1 MAAVKS
7 ANTELIFETERLTL
21 RKFRTTDFNDFW
33 DFMRQTKDDP
43 TTAWPVYHT
52 QAEAQEGLAKAARSS
67 FFFAIVLKDKHKVVG
82 AIKLDRYK
90 KEKRST
96 MRVARGTK
104 EINYILHPKYW
115 RQEIIPE
122 AMRAVVEYAF
132 TVLNVPEIVTCHA
145 EINTPSGE
153 VQENLGFQIAGRI
166 RNYYIWTDGTPSA
179 RIQRKLTQDEFY
191 HQYVR
196 TTVQNPR
203 P

>member
-1 MAAVKS
+1 MKA

-21 RKFRTTDFNDFW
+21 RKFRTTDFNNFW

-43 TTAWPVYHT
+43 TTAWPVYRT
-52 QAEAQEGLAKAARSS
+52 QAKAKAGLIKAARSS
-67 FFFAIVLKDKHKVVG
+67 FFFAIVLKAQHKVVG

-104 EINYILHPKYW
+104 EINYILHPDYW

-145 EINTPSGE
+145 EINTKSGE

-166 RNYYIWTDGTPSA
+166 QNYYVWTDGTPSA

-191 HQYVR
+191 HTYVR
-196 TTVQNPR
+196 TTVRNPR

>member
-1 MAAVKS
+1 MKS
-7 ANTELIFETERLTL
+7 ANTELIFQTERLTL

-43 TTAWPVYHT
+43 TTAWPVYRT
-52 QAEAQEGLAKAARSS
+52 QTEAKDGLSKASRSR
-67 FFFAIVLKDKHKVVG
+67 FFFAIVLKAQHKVVG

-96 MRVARGTK
+96 MLVARGTK

-153 VQENLGFQIAGRI
+153 VQESLGFQIAGRI
-166 RNYYIWTDGTPSA
+166 QNFYVWTDGTPSA
-179 RIQRKLTQDEFY
+179 RIQRKMTQDEFY
-191 HQYVR
+191 HRYAR
-196 TTVQNPR
+196 TAVQKPL